1 MYFYMFILC
10 VNTIASMIKTNV
22 FFDVIDFQAS
32 DADVPS
38 VETALGALTCE
49 MIVHAGMRY
58 VESLLYML
66 VVLVV

>member
-1 MYFYMFILC
+1 MYTNIFFDMFILC

-22 FFDVIDFQAS
+22 LMLFQAS

-49 MIVHAGMRY
+49 MIVHAGMR
-58 VESLLYML
+58 
-66 VVLVV
+66 